1 MAADGASSP
10 DRGAAAAKFVQLSG
24 DSGYPAAF
32 AAVHDTVAH
41 GLAYKQNYQ
50 TAEASC
56 LQKHDSRTWC
66 TPQTQQM
73 QNNSAAQLCNILLS
87 PFHARGV
94 NSINQNA
101 ARGKVCSVCAI
112 RLLLQAASSPA
123 CDLDQHATLPV
134 ITRHEWQQSSKLA
147 SW

>member
-1 MAADGASSP
+1 MVVERACLAE
-10 DRGAAAAKFVQLSG
+10 FVQLSG
-24 DSGYPAAF
+24 DSVYPAAF

-73 QNNSAAQLCNILLS
+73 QHNSAAQLCNILLS

-94 NSINQNA
+94 NSISQNA
-101 ARGKVCSVCAI
+101 ARGNVYSVRAI
-112 RLLLQAASSPA
+112 RLLLRAASFPA
-123 CDLDQHATLPV
+123 CYLDQHATLPV
-134 ITRHEWQQSSKLA
+134 ITRHEWQQSSKLT
-147 SW
+147 W